1 MALPPQKRPGL
12 QDNVSNYAEGRLNQY
27 NYEDPP
33 PSSPPLPFVKMV
45 VMDVVFD
52 PNNDLLDSA
61 KLAYWEALGIVNTEW
76 INVLPRNTIIA
87 KKVAEESSPI
97 FVFPFFPSHLALPC
111 KPGEFVWAFFE
122 DGTNLSASRLR
133 AYWMCKVT
141 EPHTVDDV
149 NHTHAPRDFEP
160 TLFPNAKDNY
170 EENNKTIHELRN
182 GPVNKKERTTSFE
195 QVVLPNEQEDI
206 FEQLVTKTQASNLI
220 SYESIP
226 RYRKRPGDIALE
238 GTNNTLIVLGTDR
251 ANRIADYQEPTDPED
266 LIKQTLSATYPGE
279 DFKSEAGSIDLVVG
293 RGQTQETSGTSASTT
308 SIIKNSEDSV
318 GQEIKRELDKT
329 ITEISPRE
337 GDPDWINDRSR
348 IVLSQRTKV
357 DTNLGIDEHN
367 RQFLGED
374 GSPIME
380 DSENGDSAIVIKSD
394 KVRIIARSDVQM
406 LVTNYNEAQS
416 TAGTTIKKDSDS
428 LDQWAS
434 ITIKSNGDIVFK
446 PSQKGYIR
454 LGADD
459 ADRAILCTD
468 KPAIMREG
476 LVSYKPGLIS
486 TGAHVVG
493 TGSPG
498 QGTFSKKVLVR

>member
-12 QDNVSNYAEGRLNQY
+12 QDNVSNYTEGYLNST

-33 PSSPPLPFVKMV
+33 PTSPPLPFIKMV

-52 PNNDLLDSA
+52 PNNDLLDQA
-61 KLAYWEALGIVNTEW
+61 KLAYWEALGIVNSEW

-87 KKVAEESSPI
+87 KKVAEDSSPL

-122 DGTNLSASRLR
+122 DGNNLSVSRLR
-133 AYWMCKVT
+133 AYWMCRVT

-160 TLFPNAKDNY
+160 TLFPSPKDNY
-170 EENNKTIHELRN
+170 EGNNETIHELRN
-182 GPVNKKERTTSFE
+182 GPVNKNDRTTSFE
-195 QVVLPNEQEDI
+195 QLVLPSEQDDI
-206 FEQLVTKTQASNLI
+206 FEQLVTKTESSKLVA
-220 SYESIP
+220 YESIP
-226 RYRKRPGDIALE
+226 RYRKRPGDIAFE

-251 ANRIADYQEPTDPED
+251 ANSIADYQEPTEVEEI
-266 LIKQTLSATYPGE
+266 IKQTLSAAYPAN
-279 DFKSEAGSIDLVVG
+279 DFKNEAGSIDLVVG
-293 RGQTQETSGTSASTT
+293 RGQTPETAGVIATTT
-308 SIIKNSEDSV
+308 SLVKNNQDSV
-318 GQEIKRELDKT
+318 GSEIKKELNKT
-329 ITEISPRE
+329 ITEISPTE
-337 GDPDWINDRSR
+337 GNPDWVNDRSR

-357 DTNLGIDEHN
+357 DTKLGVDEHN
-367 RQFLGED
+367 RQFTDESGTQNVT
-374 GSPIME
+374 
-380 DSENGDSAIVIKSD
+380 DSDNGDSAIVIKSD

-406 LVTNYNEAQS
+406 LVTNYDEEKS
-416 TAGTTIKKDSDS
+416 PAGTNIKRDSS
-428 LDQWAS
+428 ELDKWAS
-434 ITIKSNGDIVFK
+434 ITIKRNGDIVFK